1 MNRRLQV
8 LKYVVMDAI
17 AAASAWWMFY
27 IYRKLVIEPV
37 KMGMTYPIRFDG
49 YFFFSL
55 ITIVCFWLVLHWIS
69 GAYNDVY
76 RKSRLREFGQTLM
89 WTFIGTT
96 IMFFVLILDD
106 IVVSYKTYYGSFFTL
121 FGLNFLL
128 TYLLRLILTS
138 RTIYRI
144 HRREIGFPTI
154 LVGSNEKALETYTDL
169 VEARESAGN
178 MFVGFVSVDNNI
190 AFLAERKLT
199 HLGSY
204 QHLPDIITERGVEEV
219 IIAIETTEHSRLE
232 NILNLLEDTNVII
245 KIIPDTYDLVSGR
258 VRTQSIFGTP
268 LIEIKHELMPNWEFT
283 LKRVFDMVVSTLAL
297 IFLLP
302 ILLFTS
308 MMVKLSS
315 TGPIFYS
322 QIRIGLHRKP
332 FHIVKFRSMR
342 TDAEKEG
349 PQLSSKE
356 DPRITA
362 WGKVMRKYRLDE
374 LPQFWNV
381 LIGDMSIVGPRP
393 ERPHFIKQI
402 EAIAPH
408 YRHLHKVRPGITS
421 WGMVKYGYAESVEQM
436 IQRMKYDIIYIENM
450 SFIIDMKILI
460 YTILIV
466 LQGRGK

>member
-1 MNRRLQV
+1 
-8 LKYVVMDAI
+8 MDMV
-17 AAASAWWMFY
+17 AAASSWTLFY
-27 IYRKLVIEPV
+27 IYRKLVVEPV
-37 KMGMTYPIRFDG
+37 KMGMTYPVRFDG

-55 ITIVCFWLVLHWIS
+55 LTIVCFWLVLHWVS
-69 GAYNDVY
+69 GAYKNVY
-76 RKSRLREFGQTLM
+76 RKSRLREFGQTLL
-89 WTFIGTT
+89 WTFIGTI

-121 FGLNFLL
+121 FGLNFFL
-128 TYLLRLILTS
+128 TYFLRLILTS
-138 RTIYRI
+138 RTIRRI

-154 LVGSNEKALETYTDL
+154 LVGSNEKALETFSDL
-169 VEARESAGN
+169 EEARKSAGN
-178 MFVGFVSVDNNI
+178 LFKGFVSVDNNI
-190 AFLAERKLT
+190 AFLAEREMK

-204 QHLPDIITERGVEEV
+204 HQLPEIIAENAIEEV
-219 IIAIETTEHSRLE
+219 IIAIESAEHSRLE
-232 NILNLLEDTNVII
+232 TILNLLEDTDVII

-268 LIEIKHELMPNWEFT
+268 LIEIKHDLMPNWEFT
-283 LKRVFDMVVSTLAL
+283 LKRSFDILVSVLAIILLSPLL
-297 IFLLP
+297 IFTA
-302 ILLFTS
+302 I
-308 MMVKLSS
+308 MVKLSS
-315 TGPIFYS
+315 KGPVFYA

-332 FHIVKFRSMR
+332 FYIVKFRSMY
-342 TDAEKEG
+342 TDAEREG

-356 DPRITA
+356 DPRITP

-381 LIGDMSIVGPRP
+381 LLGDMSIVGPRP

-402 EAIAPH
+402 EAISPH